1 MAYLYLVCA
10 IALEVA
16 GTFCLKLSN
25 GFANPLPSG
34 LAFMFYGLMNVPLIL
49 ALKHFDLTIVYVT
62 WSAMGVVAAVALG
75 IFWFGEEATVQRIAF
90 AAIALVGVVGL
101 NASFASS

>member
-25 GFANPLPSG
+25 GFENPISSG
-34 LAFMFYGLMNVPLIL
+34 LAFLFYGLMNVPLML
-49 ALKHFDLTIVYVT
+49 ALKHLDLTIVYVT
-62 WSAMGVVAAVALG
+62 WSAVGVVAAVALG
-75 IFWFGEEATVQRIAF
+75 VFWFGEEATFQRVVF
-90 AAIALVGVVGL
+90 ATITLVGVVGL
-101 NASFASS
+101 NASLAS

>member
-25 GFANPLPSG
+25 GFENPVPSG
-34 LAFMFYGLMNVPLIL
+34 LAFLFYGLMNVPLIL
-49 ALKHFDLTIVYVT
+49 ALKHLDLSTVYVT

-75 IFWFGEEATVQRIAF
+75 VLWFGEEANVQRFAF
-90 AAIALVGVVGL
+90 ATITLVGVVGL
-101 NASFASS
+101 NANLSS